1 MTTREEWEVFFPRKD
16 FLRWFPVQDY
26 ISAED
31 KKKRKMIKPIKTSL
45 TFRTRVFDLAVFM
58 YSYFKNSWFGI
69 GWGSTAYFFSWMETF
84 FREEYLTPLSKK
96 AYEKQ
101 YNNLKTNKNF
111 QDIKDER
118 LFMTWC
124 FMKHIL
130 DTLIENAL
138 FRVHDDKTVP
148 RITEKDLGNFLRSL
162 SIQDNKI
169 LRFLWSNHF

>member
-1 MTTREEWEVFFPRKD
+1 
-16 FLRWFPVQDY
+16 
-26 ISAED
+26 
-31 KKKRKMIKPIKTSL
+31 MIKPIKTTL
-45 TFRTRVFDLAVFM
+45 TFRTRVLELAVFM
-58 YSYFKNSWFGI
+58 YSYFKNSYPSFKNLSWFGLR
-69 GWGSTAYFFSWMETF
+69 GTQGNFLSWMETF
-84 FREEYLTPLSKK
+84 FREEYLIPLSKK

-138 FRVHDDKTVP
+138 YRVHDDKTVP

-162 SIQDNKI
+162 SIQDDTI
-169 LRFLWSNHF
+169 LRFLWSNYF